1 MLSACSPYFR
11 ELLSGIT
18 VWQHPVL
25 FLRDIPL
32 HDLALILGQPLSFL
46 T

>member
-1 MLSACSPYFR
+1 MLSACSLYFR
-11 ELLSGIT
+11 ELLSGIA

-46 T
+46 P